1 MPPRGGRYPPIK
13 VTQLFG
19 GVGPILCSK
28 VEQDFFRFKLDA
40 MSVPEALA
48 TTICG
53 LAVWLLCYLLI
64 KSPIGAEGVGGAG
77 GAYNLAW
84 HALSRPTPF
93 SFATVNKTKFTRPPG
108 HAMWGGWDHPPFG
121 GSPRPITPCSSPG
134 CIEAPGGRLSDFGGD
149 GRPCQRRGSQIPP
162 ARPWALRCPRA
173 PSAHSPGSIRGS
185 RTPSARSGAYN
196 LARRSPGEP
205 GGHTTWHGTP

>member
-108 HAMWGGWDHPPFG
+108 HTMWIFQKKRFFG
-121 GSPRPITPCSSPG
+121 TSRKKVGTSPRECVFRNQRGRFSPLG
-134 CIEAPGGRLSDFGGD
+134 VQNKGVMEKGLIFDEKC
-149 GRPCQRRGSQIPP
+149 
-162 ARPWALRCPRA
+162 
-173 PSAHSPGSIRGS
+173 
-185 RTPSARSGAYN
+185 
-196 LARRSPGEP
+196 
-205 GGHTTWHGTP
+205 

>member
-13 VTQLFG
+13 VAQLFG

-93 SFATVNKTKFTRPPG
+93 SFATVNKTKSTSPPG
-108 HAMWGGWDHPPFG
+108 HTMWGL
-121 GSPRPITPCSSPG
+121 GSPSLWRVP
-134 CIEAPGGRLSDFGGD
+134 APTFGGD
-149 GRPCQRRGSQIPP
+149 GRPCQRAGVR
-162 ARPWALRCPRA
+162 R
-173 PSAHSPGSIRGS
+173 
-185 RTPSARSGAYN
+185 ARSLGCAGWPRVGRTSR
-196 LARRSPGEP
+196 AGS
-205 GGHTTWHGTP
+205 GGRVSVGLDNSGS

>member
-1 MPPRGGRYPPIK
+1 MWVPPRGGRYPSIK
-13 VTQLFG
+13 VAQLFG

-28 VEQDFFRFKLDA
+28 VEHDFFRFKLDA

-108 HAMWGGWDHPPFG
+108 HTMWGGWDHPPFG
-121 GSPRPITPCSSPG
+121 
-134 CIEAPGGRLSDFGGD
+134 APPPTHHPMLKSRMHRSTGG
-149 GRPCQRRGSQIPP
+149 
-162 ARPWALRCPRA
+162 
-173 PSAHSPGSIRGS
+173 
-185 RTPSARSGAYN
+185 
-196 LARRSPGEP
+196 
-205 GGHTTWHGTP
+205 

>member
-13 VTQLFG
+13 VAQLFG

-40 MSVPEALA
+40 MTVPEPLA

-77 GAYNLAW
+77 G
-84 HALSRPTPF
+84 
-93 SFATVNKTKFTRPPG
+93 
-108 HAMWGGWDHPPFG
+108 GGIQLGMARLESTHPLLFRD
-121 GSPRPITPCSSPG
+121 SK
-134 CIEAPGGRLSDFGGD
+134 
-149 GRPCQRRGSQIPP
+149 QNQIHQA
-162 ARPWALRCPRA
+162 ARPYNVDLSEKTIFWNIEKKGRNFASGVRF
-173 PSAHSPGSIRGS
+173 SE
-185 RTPSARSGAYN
+185 SARSIF
-196 LARRSPGEP
+196 SPR
-205 GGHTTWHGTP
+205 GTE